1 MIRFVIFCR
10 LKSAELTGNWP
21 FSITLTRTRQ
31 AVHVIESIDIDT
43 ATALV
48 YMQSPDAHEKF
59 LEITTAYDVRAT
71 KLVSLHSWK
80 HSCLHHEN
88 VYVYKPILHSLS
100 KTHILRQVHE
110 FCKLCISIPCHVP
123 TGNVSGY
130 CVVEVRLSNVNTC
143 VC

>member
-80 HSCLHHEN
+80 HTVVASTMRMYTYTNQFYTPCP
-88 VYVYKPILHSLS
+88 KPTYYA
-100 KTHILRQVHE
+100 KCMNFV
-110 FCKLCISIPCHVP
+110 
-123 TGNVSGY
+123 N
-130 CVVEVRLSNVNTC
+130 CVFPYHAMFPQEMYRATV
-143 VC
+143 